1 MSASWMSAS
10 WMMCFVDDVL
20 HGCISDLQRE
30 GLPKNGFVDLDT
42 ETECI
47 SMRGL
52 TRLVGRTVKPW

>member
-1 MSASWMSAS
+1 
-10 WMMCFVDDVL
+10 MMCFVDDVL